1 MVRNGYMHKNSMAT
15 SLGALEQSI
24 VQLWHFTPEQVV
36 KIKKLFQFTCVQRIL
51 MNHWIKEA

>member
-36 KIKKLFQFTCVQRIL
+36 KIKKNYFSSHACNVF
-51 MNHWIKEA
+51 